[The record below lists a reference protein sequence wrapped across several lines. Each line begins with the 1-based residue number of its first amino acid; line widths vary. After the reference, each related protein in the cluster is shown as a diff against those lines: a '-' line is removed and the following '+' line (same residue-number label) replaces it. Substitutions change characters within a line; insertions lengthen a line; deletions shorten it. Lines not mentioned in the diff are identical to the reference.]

1 MPPKPRWLLS
11 LPDAVKS
18 VRASR
23 REFFTRRD
31 IQDLFGLRPAR
42 AKTLFAELGAV
53 DRIGQT
59 AVMRR
64 ERLAAALEARL
75 EDGDYAVEKTRREL
89 FMSRMHRARVTGV
102 RIRVPI
108 ETAGIR
114 LAGLPEGVRVTNRS
128 ISIDVN
134 GSRDAF
140 EKLTALAYAVTND
153 YPRFEALW
161 GSGTEA
167 DDDEQS

>member
-11 LPDAVKS
+11 LPDAVKT

-23 REFFTRRD
+23 KEFFTRRD
-31 IQDLFGLRPAR
+31 IEDLFGLRRAR

-64 ERLAAALEARL
+64 ERLVRALEARL
-75 EDGDYAVEKTRREL
+75 DGGEYIVEKTRREL
-89 FMSRMHRARVTGV
+89 FMTRMRRAQVTGV
-102 RIRVPI
+102 RVRVPI
-108 ETAGIR
+108 ETTAIR

-128 ISIDVN
+128 ITVEVD
-134 GSRDAF
+134 GTDDAL
-140 EKLTALAYAVTND
+140 EKLMKLAYAVTND
-153 YPRFEALW
+153 YHRFEALW
-161 GSGTEA
+161 GSARGK
-167 DDDEQS
+167 S